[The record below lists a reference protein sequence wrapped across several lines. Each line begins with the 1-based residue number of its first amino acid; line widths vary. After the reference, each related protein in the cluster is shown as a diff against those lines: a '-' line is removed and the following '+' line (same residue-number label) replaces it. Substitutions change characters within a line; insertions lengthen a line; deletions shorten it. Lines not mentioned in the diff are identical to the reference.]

1 MQTIKV
7 KPVQIIGVCPAGL
20 RPEDE
25 FQIAGMRLENP
36 NGSRICFLALS
47 QIPIG
52 QGIWQLQSEERF
64 FSHVSCPSCTSRLDQ
79 ENRVT
84 FLLGHADKW
93 ELCQL
98 ISEYLVLSK
107 NQGESVPAQLA
118 KEEAIAFQNK
128 GDYLRAARQMKV
140 ALRELKRTA
149 N

>member
-1 MQTIKV
+1 MIKI

-25 FQIAGMRLENP
+25 FQIEGMRLENP
-36 NGSRICFLALS
+36 NGSKICFLGIS

-64 FSHVSCPSCTSRLDQ
+64 FSHVSCPSCTTCPDQ

-93 ELCQL
+93 KLCQL
-98 ISEYLVLSK
+98 ISEYIILSK
-107 NQGESVPAQLA
+107 ITVESVSAWQS
-118 KEEAIAFQNK
+118 KEKAITYQDQ
-128 GDYLRAARQMKV
+128 GDYFQAAQQMEI
-140 ALRELKRTA
+140 ALIELKQPTH
-149 N
+149 